1 MMDERIPLLAVVGPT
16 ASGKTKL
23 AVELALRT
31 GGEVVSADSMQIYKG
46 MAIGTARP
54 TPEEMR
60 GVPHH
65 MIGVADPR
73 VHCSV
78 AQYAQA
84 ARACIAQIHA
94 RGRLPVLAG
103 GTGLYVQAVVDNIS
117 FSPTQRDDA
126 LRRELERTA
135 RERGGE
141 ALLETLR
148 AFDPETAGALHP
160 NNVGRIIRAIEVY
173 KTTGV
178 TMAEQNRRSRLTPPP
193 YRTLMLGLCF
203 ADRAELYRR
212 IDRRVDA
219 MLDAGLVNEVR
230 RLLGAGVTRADTS
243 LQAIGYKEIAAV
255 LCGQTPPAQ
264 AALAQAVE
272 DVKRESRRYAKRQL
286 TWFRRDAR
294 IHWIEAGEAGG
305 GAENICRQAFAL
317 VDKWQTLCYNNL

>member
-1 MMDERIPLLAVVGPT
+1 MTDERIPLLAVVGPT

-31 GGEVVSADSMQIYKG
+31 GGEVVSADSMQVYRG
-46 MAIGTARP
+46 MEIGTARP
-54 TPEEMR
+54 TPGEMR

-65 MIGVADPR
+65 MLGVADPHGR
-73 VHCSV
+73 YSV

-84 ARACIAQIHA
+84 ARECIAQIRA
-94 RGRLPVLAG
+94 RGRVPILAG
-103 GTGLYVQAVVDNIS
+103 GTGLYVQAVADNIS
-117 FSPTQRDDA
+117 FSPTRKDDA
-126 LRRELERTA
+126 LRRELARTA

-148 AFDPETAGALHP
+148 AFDPETAGTLHP

-173 KTTGV
+173 RTTGV

-193 YRTLMLGLCF
+193 YRALMLGLCF

-212 IDRRVDA
+212 IELRVDA
-219 MLDAGLVNEVR
+219 MLEAGLIAEVQ
-230 RLLGAGVTRADTS
+230 RLLDAGVTREDTA
-243 LQAIGYKEIAAV
+243 LQAIGYKEIAAA
-255 LCGQTPPAQ
+255 LCGRTTFAQ
-264 AALAQAVE
+264 AAE
-272 DVKRESRRYAKRQL
+272 DVKRASRRYAKRQL

-305 GAENICRQAFAL
+305 GIENICRQAFAL
-317 VDKWQTLCYNNL
+317 VDKWQTL